1 MALTAP
7 TRSRPVGVVPVE
19 FDEPAPR
26 PAERGGER
34 AGVLLLGALLA
45 AVLYAIFA
53 HGAAPQPEEAR
64 LQVALSLV
72 AVVALAALLWSSGL
86 RVAAP
91 AAAWAGLG
99 LLAAFAAWSGLSM
112 AWTVFP
118 SATWTELNR
127 AIAYALV
134 VGLALAAG
142 SWYPR
147 AVSRAALGYVAVAL
161 LVALYALLAKVVP
174 AVHIGGLVDFD
185 KTTIIARLREPLE
198 YWNALAL
205 VLAMAVPIVLRLAVD
220 ETRTRRARVGA
231 LALTPIFLVTI
242 GLTYSRGGV
251 IAVVIAVVVTMLA
264 AGSRLRTLLYLALAL
279 AASVPALWFGLTV
292 QDLTHNGVPL
302 SAREDDGLVLG
313 LVVIG
318 PIAVLAV
325 VGRLVMEV
333 EARTPASPARSRRIG
348 QALACVIAL
357 AALAGVLAMATSD
370 RGLTGSV
377 SHAWDDFRSPR
388 GNPGLFDPG
397 RLASTNAGN
406 RWVWWSEAVGA
417 WSDRP
422 LEGWGAGSFPVTH
435 REYRTN
441 QLDVLQPHSVPV
453 QFLAETGLVGFV
465 LAMGGLALLLVGAAG
480 AVRRLVPG
488 PERGLA
494 AALLGAAT
502 AWFVHLFYD
511 WDWDMPGATLPA
523 LLFLG
528 LLCARAGTWGRG
540 GWSAARL
547 RQPARAVLLAGG
559 TLVLATVAVSAA
571 VPSWAETK
579 TESALL
585 AVERRATPDQLR
597 QAQAD
602 ADFAARIDP
611 VSYEPLLAAGN
622 LADRRGRTAQA
633 RQYLMDAIRRAPNSV
648 VVWLAVARFEL
659 DRGDAANVRDALR
672 HALELDPRNRTASAV
687 LGVEQLSTVRPAAS
701 PTATG
706 TPLVAIVGQTPATR
720 GLLAQQGQTPGSAP

>member
-1 MALTAP
+1 MAATAP
-7 TRSRPVGVVPVE
+7 TMSRPVGAAPVE
-19 FDEPAPR
+19 LEERAPGTSTR
-26 PAERGGER
+26 AQER
-34 AGVLLLGALLA
+34 AGALLLGALLA

-64 LQVALSLV
+64 LQVGLSLIAV
-72 AVVALAALLWSSGL
+72 AALAALVWTSGL

-91 AAAWAGLG
+91 AAAWAGLF

-112 AWTVFP
+112 TWTVFP

-134 VGLALAAG
+134 VALALAAG

-147 AVSRAALGYVAVAL
+147 AVSRAALGYVTVAL
-161 LVALYALLAKVVP
+161 LVALYALLAKIVP

-185 KTTIIARLREPLE
+185 KTTTIARLREPLE

-220 ETRTRRARVGA
+220 ETRTRRGRLGA
-231 LALTPIFLVTI
+231 LAVTPIFLVTM

-251 IAVVIAVVVTMLA
+251 IAAVVAIAVTMLA
-264 AGSRLRTLLYLALAL
+264 AGSRLRTLLYAGLAL
-279 AASVPALWFGLTV
+279 AASVPALWFGLTAD
-292 QDLTHNGVPL
+292 DLTHNLVSL
-302 SAREDDGLVLG
+302 SAREDDGVVLG
-313 LVVIG
+313 LLVVG
-318 PIAVLAV
+318 PIAALAV
-325 VGRLVMEV
+325 VGRIVMGIET
-333 EARTPASPARSRRIG
+333 RTPPNPVRSRRIG
-348 QALACVIAL
+348 RVLAGALVV
-357 AALAGVLAMATSD
+357 AALVGVVAMATSN

-377 SHAWDDFRSPR
+377 THAWDDFRSPR
-388 GNPGLFDPG
+388 GGPGLFDPG

-435 REYRTN
+435 REYRSN
-441 QLDVLQPHSVPV
+441 RLDVLQPHSVPL

-465 LAMGGLALLLVGAAG
+465 LAMGGVLLLLAGAVG

-502 AWFVHLFYD
+502 AWLVHSCYD

-523 LLFLG
+523 LVFLG
-528 LLCARAGTWGRG
+528 LLCARGRAWSGG
-540 GWSAARL
+540 GWKPVLRGPAART
-547 RQPARAVLLAGG
+547 AILAGG

-571 VPSWAETK
+571 LPSWSETK
-579 TESALL
+579 TEGAL
-585 AVERRATPDQLR
+585 ASVERRATPDQLR
-597 QAQAD
+597 DAQAD
-602 ADFAARIDP
+602 ADFASRIDP
-611 VSYEPLLAAGN
+611 VSYEPLLAASS
-622 LADRRGRTAQA
+622 LAARRGRDAQA
-633 RQYLMDAIRRAPNSV
+633 REYLMDAIRRAPNSV
-648 VVWLAVARFEL
+648 IVWLAVARFEVG
-659 DRGDAANVRDALR
+659 RGDAANVYAALR
-672 HALELDPRNRTASAV
+672 HTLELDPRNRTAPLILASQ
-687 LGVEQLSTVRPAAS
+687 QLLSVPPASS

-706 TPLVAIVGQTPATR
+706 TPLVAVVGQTPATR
-720 GLLAQQGQTPGSAP
+720 SLQPPGLASGSAP